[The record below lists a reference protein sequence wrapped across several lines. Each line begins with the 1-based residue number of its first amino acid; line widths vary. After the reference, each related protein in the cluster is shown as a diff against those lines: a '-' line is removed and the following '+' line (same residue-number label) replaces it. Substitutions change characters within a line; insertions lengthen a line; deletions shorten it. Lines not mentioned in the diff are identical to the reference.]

1 MKILITG
8 MNSSQCNRNHHLKQQ
23 LKVVQSTYSLMNCLV
38 AMGHDVTHR
47 KVKIGENLDEYDKVI
62 VFIAGPRQFITNALF
77 EGLWAIKARS
87 DCILAFDDW
96 QVEDLFAGVVK
107 AKEGDNLLSDFIL
120 NNNSK
125 TVEDIKIQL
134 NDFKDAIDLIETGN
148 NRMLIS
154 SYDTSHL
161 GDEFGPHRLFDK
173 KYKKENIFAYNP
185 NPFHRNRKPGDYKH
199 HGPEAFDY
207 YHSPFEDDDLPD
219 LPLKTR
225 SFNFASLVQ
234 SKTKKWLKNNGFK
247 KNPTSDE
254 SGTIGSWHVEIY
266 GCKADSQKR
275 LTEDIMCGVWA
286 KDWGCLMP
294 GYPHAGS
301 GWWRVRPLQVADAGS
316 IIIGDEVE
324 LGVYYGKDFYANK
337 MKASDLIEMSD
348 MELVNLAADQKEAL
362 YKHHPLDKNKQC
374 KELES
379 VLKG

>member
-23 LKVVQSTYSLMNCLV
+23 LKIVQSTYSLMNCLV

-62 VFIAGPRQFITNALF
+62 VFIAGPKQFITNALF
-77 EGLWAIKARS
+77 EGLWAIKARP
-87 DCILAFDDW
+87 DCIMAFDDW
-96 QVEDLFAGVVK
+96 QVEDLFLGVLK
-107 AKEGDNLLSDFIL
+107 AKEDENLLSDFIL
-120 NNNSK
+120 TNNGK
-125 TVEDIKIQL
+125 TSDEIKPDLDIY
-134 NDFKDAIDLIETGN
+134 KDSIDLIEAGN

-161 GDEFGPHRLFDK
+161 GNDFGPHRLFSE
-173 KYKKENIFAYNP
+173 KYNRDNIFAYNP

-207 YHSPFEDDDLPD
+207 KSSPFDDDSIEVPA
-219 LPLKTR
+219 KTR

-234 SKTKKWLKNNGFK
+234 SKTKKWLKRNGFV
-247 KNPTSDE
+247 KNPANDE
-254 SGTIGSWHVEIY
+254 SGIIGSWHVEMY

-275 LTEDIMCGVWA
+275 LTEDVMCGIWA

-316 IIIGDEVE
+316 ILIGDEIE
-324 LGVYYGKDFYANK
+324 LSVYYGKDFYGNK
-337 MKASDLIEMSD
+337 LKAIDLVDMSD
-348 MELVNLAADQKEAL
+348 KELMKVAADQKEAL
-362 YKHHPLDKNKQC
+362 YKHHSLDKNVQC
-374 KELES
+374 QELNR
-379 VLKG
+379 VLG